1 MNKNKEK
8 VEQKVVVKKDVLSIN
23 QSLFVSYK
31 KGMITKEY
39 TMGKPLGS
47 GSFGT
52 VRIATHKQ
60 TDQKRAIKVIKKS
73 EQDEEKFFLEVDILS
88 KLSHPNIMQI
98 YEFYDDAKHFYI
110 VSEVCGG
117 GELFEQISEQGSFT
131 EKAASQIMKQ
141 ILSAIAYS
149 HVNNI
154 VHR

>member
-1 MNKNKEK
+1 MNKEK
-8 VEQKVVVKKDVLSIN
+8 AEIKSVSKKDVLTIN

-60 TDQKRAIKVIKKS
+60 TEQKRAIKVIKKS

-131 EKAASQIMKQ
+131 EKSASQIMKQ